1 MRYKTLIIAA
11 LLFQCAAVTNALA
24 ATKVD
29 YTKDVFPILQKYCVG
44 CHTADEAQGGFVMES
59 HAALM
64 KGGETGVAVTAGEAK
79 SSRMVLMATGKI
91 QPQMPPEDEAQPS
104 VDELAVIANWIDQ
117 GAVGPDGDMPVKR
130 ELRTPKIAT
139 DKNISAPITA
149 IAQSPDGALR
159 AVAQFGNVFIKD
171 ATDTP
176 IATID
181 DLPGKVNSIQFSGDG
196 SRILIAS
203 GLTGAYGR
211 AAVYE
216 SQTGKRQ
223 TEIIGHRDTLYD
235 AVFSPDQTQIATAG
249 YDRNIIL
256 WDASTGQQIREFK
269 GHNGAVFD
277 IAFSPDGKILV
288 SACADETVKVWHV
301 ATGSRLDT
309 LGQPEGEVY
318 AVEITKDGKFVIAGS
333 ADNRLRVWRLLSI
346 DKPQIN
352 PIVATRF
359 VDESPIVALQLT
371 PNGKALVALSE
382 EGNVKLIR
390 TSDWNQ
396 AGTLAPLPDTGSDV
410 VIAPDGSVA
419 HITLMN
425 GNVVQRKLP
434 VISKSATKKIQTV
447 DPVYMDLGELAVTKE
462 TDLRKKLTDAKLP
475 ADGVISVPRG
485 VEITGTISKPGETDA
500 YQWRAAAGE
509 VWAVDGDK
517 IAKSMVDPLVTILNA
532 SGNPVLRVRLQAVRD
547 SYFTFR
553 GKDSKQVGDFRI
565 FNWQE
570 MNLKQYL
577 YSSGEVVRLWMH
589 PRGPDS
595 GFNVYPGEGNRW
607 TYFGTTHTTHALG
620 EPACIV
626 EPLAPGAEPIAN
638 GLPVFDVY
646 YENDD
651 DPARIAGANSRVLF
665 TAPADGLYTARI
677 GDSRGEGG
685 EQFGYKLS
693 IRPSKPSFKPS
704 ASPTKT
710 AIRRGSGREFTVRVD
725 RFDGFDGP
733 VTFDIRDL
741 PPQIKSNAP
750 IVVEAGQRF
759 ARGMFWIAE
768 DAEAWEGKIEPEL
781 VAWADVNGRK
791 VERAAG
797 KAGELTFGV
806 IPSVIPSIQPVDRKT
821 AVDEDWTLQVRRG
834 ETASARLVIKRK
846 KGFTK
851 EVSFGKEDAGRN
863 ASAGVYVDNIGLSGL
878 IVLKDSSERV
888 FYVTADISADPGKRS
903 FYVKANVDGGVT
915 SHPITVE
922 VK

>member
-1 MRYKTLIIAA
+1 MRQKILIIAA
-11 LLFQCAAVTNALA
+11 LLFQCVAVANALA

-44 CHTADEAQGGFVMES
+44 CHTAEEAQGGFVMES

-333 ADNRLRVWRLLSI
+333 CL
-346 DKPQIN
+346 
-352 PIVATRF
+352 
-359 VDESPIVALQLT
+359 
-371 PNGKALVALSE
+371 
-382 EGNVKLIR
+382 
-390 TSDWNQ
+390 
-396 AGTLAPLPDTGSDV
+396 
-410 VIAPDGSVA
+410 
-419 HITLMN
+419 
-425 GNVVQRKLP
+425 
-434 VISKSATKKIQTV
+434 
-447 DPVYMDLGELAVTKE
+447 
-462 TDLRKKLTDAKLP
+462 
-475 ADGVISVPRG
+475 
-485 VEITGTISKPGETDA
+485 
-500 YQWRAAAGE
+500 
-509 VWAVDGDK
+509 
-517 IAKSMVDPLVTILNA
+517 
-532 SGNPVLRVRLQAVRD
+532 
-547 SYFTFR
+547 
-553 GKDSKQVGDFRI
+553 
-565 FNWQE
+565 
-570 MNLKQYL
+570 
-577 YSSGEVVRLWMH
+577 
-589 PRGPDS
+589 
-595 GFNVYPGEGNRW
+595 
-607 TYFGTTHTTHALG
+607 
-620 EPACIV
+620 
-626 EPLAPGAEPIAN
+626 
-638 GLPVFDVY
+638 
-646 YENDD
+646 
-651 DPARIAGANSRVLF
+651 
-665 TAPADGLYTARI
+665 LYT
-677 GDSRGEGG
+677 S
-685 EQFGYKLS
+685 
-693 IRPSKPSFKPS
+693 PSP
-704 ASPTKT
+704 
-710 AIRRGSGREFTVRVD
+710 RDQRGSR
-725 RFDGFDGP
+725 
-733 VTFDIRDL
+733 
-741 PPQIKSNAP
+741 
-750 IVVEAGQRF
+750 
-759 ARGMFWIAE
+759 M
-768 DAEAWEGKIEPEL
+768 
-781 VAWADVNGRK
+781 
-791 VERAAG
+791 
-797 KAGELTFGV
+797 
-806 IPSVIPSIQPVDRKT
+806 PS
-821 AVDEDWTLQVRRG
+821 
-834 ETASARLVIKRK
+834 SA
-846 KGFTK
+846 
-851 EVSFGKEDAGRN
+851 
-863 ASAGVYVDNIGLSGL
+863 
-878 IVLKDSSERV
+878 
-888 FYVTADISADPGKRS
+888 
-903 FYVKANVDGGVT
+903 
-915 SHPITVE
+915 
-922 VK
+922 